1 MLRPEQSQINGKDR
15 FGKRQG
21 SERGSYLF
29 LVIKNY
35 GFEGRNERKGGAAM
49 LFIVLLFLAVS
60 SVILIFLKRD
70 KQTFYLAGMC
80 FSFIIMFVGIIIYLA
95 KTGGL
100 SPEQKLFLFFGTR
113 LQRKLSYMIFPLRK
127 LGYMI
132 AVGRYLFPAFL
143 LLFAINYSMVPVVL
157 RMKKK
162 SWMLFLLPAASLV
175 IYYPDL
181 FFKLVKGR
189 FKLQAFLMKGMICW
203 IYVYLAVA
211 VFLIVLEYYSITIRQ
226 SKKEFRYIMIF
237 ILSVTLQ
244 YCIYSTQ
251 DPLQV
256 YQIYSLEYMRFSGRL
271 YGNSMMSILGWYL
284 FTLFTLLSVIAGFWN
299 LKNYT
304 QIDLRENQDEVRIQR
319 KFDTASMGV
328 SVFVHSIKN
337 QLLSNRVL
345 CKKIRRELSCEQP
358 DLGKLAE
365 YADMLDEVNESML
378 GRMEEL
384 YKSIR
389 SNSISLSPVRCGQV
403 ADLTL
408 SLFHKKYREIPVE
421 VEGNPDES
429 ILADAQHLSEA
440 LYNLLTNAHEAFLSS
455 GKTEAESLKLVMH
468 SERLYVRFEV
478 RDNGPGI
485 GEKERRKIF
494 DPFYT
499 SKNTNYNWGMGLY
512 YVRQIVKSHFGMLKV
527 DSTPGK
533 GTSFF
538 VQIPRFEPR
547 KELSLRRKRN
557 QI

>member
-1 MLRPEQSQINGKDR
+1 
-15 FGKRQG
+15 
-21 SERGSYLF
+21 
-29 LVIKNY
+29 
-35 GFEGRNERKGGAAM
+35 M

-60 SVILIFLKRD
+60 SVVLFFLKRD

-80 FSFIIMFVGIIIYLA
+80 FSFIIMFIGIIIYLA

-113 LQRKLSYMIFPLRK
+113 LQRRLSYMIFPLRR

-132 AVGRYLFPAFL
+132 AVGRYLYPLFL
-143 LLFAINYSMVPVVL
+143 LLLAIDYSMVPLVMRL
-157 RMKKK
+157 KKK
-162 SWMLFLLPAASLV
+162 SWLLFLLPAASLV

-181 FFKLVKGR
+181 FFRLVKGR
-189 FKLQAFLMKGMICW
+189 FALQAFLMKGMICW
-203 IYVYLAVA
+203 IYVYLAA
-211 VFLIVLEYYSITIRQ
+211 AIFLLVLENYSMTIPQ
-226 SKKEFRYIMIF
+226 SKREFRYIVIF
-237 ILSVTLQ
+237 IICVTAQ

-271 YGNSMMSILGWYL
+271 YGDSTMSIQGWYL
-284 FTLFTLLSVIAGFWN
+284 FTVFTLLSVIAGFWN

-304 QIDLRENQDEVRIQR
+304 QIDMRESREDVRIRR

-345 CKKIRRELSCEQP
+345 CKKIRRELACEQP
-358 DLGKLAE
+358 DLKKLAE

-389 SNSISLSPVRCGQV
+389 SNSISLSPVSSGQV
-403 ADLTL
+403 AELTL

-421 VEGNPDES
+421 VEGSPDES
-429 ILADAQHLSEA
+429 ILADLQHLSEA
-440 LYNLLTNAHEAFLSS
+440 LYNLLTNAHEAFVLS
-455 GKTEAESLKLVMH
+455 GKTEQERLKLTMH

-478 RDNGPGI
+478 QDNGPGI

-512 YVRQIVKSHFGMLKV
+512 YVRQIVKSHFGILKLE
-527 DSTPGK
+527 STPGE

-538 VQIPRFEPR
+538 LLIPRFEPR
-547 KELSLRRKRN
+547 KELSLKRKRN